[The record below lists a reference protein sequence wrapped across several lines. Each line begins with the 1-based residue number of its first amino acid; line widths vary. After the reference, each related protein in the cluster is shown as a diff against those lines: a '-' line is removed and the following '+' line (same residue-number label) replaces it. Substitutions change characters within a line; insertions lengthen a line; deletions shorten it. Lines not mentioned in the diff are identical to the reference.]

1 MNSIRDQVEAIRKTV
16 FEKEQFKKSIIK
28 AHARLTF
35 ISWLDFV
42 VRKSHSS
49 ETGYYLNLWKQEPQY
64 FILFKDNNFE
74 ATNRICEV
82 PVFLTELEEDSL
94 KADFDSAI
102 KFGNEDEP
110 TLEDVKRYNS
120 VIGAM
125 FKAAI
130 KYDEVRYCPPVK
142 FYTFAGF
149 VIDLDDATHDEIER
163 FNKPK
168 VQTESKPQKSLL
180 AKFFQSLY
188 C

>member
-1 MNSIRDQVEAIRKTV
+1 MKSIRDQVEAIRKSV
-16 FEKEQFKKSIIK
+16 FDKEQFEKSVIK
-28 AHARLTF
+28 AHARLTY
-35 ISWLDFV
+35 IPWLDYV

-49 ETGYYLNLWKQEPQY
+49 ETGYYLTLWKQEPQY
-64 FILFKDNNFE
+64 FILFKGDNFNS
-74 ATNRICEV
+74 NQRVCEV
-82 PVFLTELEEDSL
+82 PVFLTELEEYSL

-110 TLEDVKRYNS
+110 SLEDVKRYNS
-120 VIGAM
+120 VIGTM

-130 KYDEVRYCPPVK
+130 KYEEVRYCPPVK

-168 VQTESKPQKSLL
+168 IQIESKPQKSSL
-180 AKFFQSLY
+180 AKFFQSRY